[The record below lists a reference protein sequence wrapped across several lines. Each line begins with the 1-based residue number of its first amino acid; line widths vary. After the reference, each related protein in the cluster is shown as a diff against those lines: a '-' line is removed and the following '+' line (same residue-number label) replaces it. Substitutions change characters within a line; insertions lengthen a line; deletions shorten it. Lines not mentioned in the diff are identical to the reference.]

1 MSAFLTGRNFGS
13 KIQTSDIADDA
24 ITLAKL
30 ANGTANQNIQY
41 NASGVPVDVALP
53 DSGKVLQVI
62 QTVKKDTTSTTSATA
77 AAISGMTASLT
88 CSSTS
93 NKVLINFNTNIGGT
107 ANHYGVIQL
116 FIGGSVSSFIPDAAS
131 SRMLGSSG
139 NLTVSNNTVDL
150 NNFTGSFLHSPS
162 STSEIAYALY
172 WRRGAE
178 STTLYLNRSGNDGD
192 NANHSRSVSSITLME
207 IAG

>member
-1 MSAFLTGRNFGS
+1 MSVTKVNADVFDLTDAYAFSGTVTGTN
-13 KIQTSDIADDA
+13 
-24 ITLAKL
+24 
-30 ANGTANQNIQY
+30 
-41 NASGVPVDVALP
+41 
-53 DSGKVLQVI
+53 SGKVLQVI

-116 FIGGSVSSFIPDAAS
+116 FIGGSVSSFIPAS
-131 SRMLGSSG
+131 AGSRMLGSSG
-139 NLTVSNNTVDL
+139 NLTENNNTVDL